1 MNTEEDSELSN
12 HNQKRMLINKPQI
25 GLNIDELLS
34 QNKYLTESNQ
44 NLIEEI
50 QVLKN
55 SLKKLKQ
62 QTAGSTQSTPATNK
76 TDFNIISS
84 MHTLMDSKL
93 LNKKQVELLFVKAD
107 EYLNENSAS
116 LGSNQT
122 SNLYISI
129 ELISELKMLS
139 EILFEHLND
148 KLIANVHQRKVNK
161 MLAARIQDMDRQLN
175 IHFLNCKG
183 NLTTNHCS
191 LPPTHVIENSLND
204 SIEIKLVKPL
214 APNVMLNE
222 FNIGENENS
231 DCIEPKLNSSM
242 LISFD
247 DNKLS

>member
-1 MNTEEDSELSN
+1 
-12 HNQKRMLINKPQI
+12 MLINKPQI

-44 NLIEEI
+44 NLNEEI

-62 QTAGSTQSTPATNK
+62 QMAGSMQNAPATDK
-76 TDFNIISS
+76 PDFNIISS
-84 MHTLMDSKL
+84 MNTLIDSKL

-107 EYLNENSAS
+107 EYLNENCAS
-116 LGSNQT
+116 PSNHQT
-122 SNLYISI
+122 TNLYIST

-183 NLTTNHCS
+183 NLTRECS
-191 LPPTHVIENSLND
+191 LPATHVIENSLND
-204 SIEIKLVKPL
+204 SIEMKLVKPL
-214 APNVMLNE
+214 TPNVMLNE
-222 FNIGENENS
+222 SSNGENES
-231 DCIEPKLNSSM
+231 TEPKLNSSM
-242 LISFD
+242 LICFD
-247 DNKLS
+247 ENKLS